1 MVKTKEETPER
12 LSTGIVSL
20 DEVLHGG
27 LISKRAYI
35 VRGGPGTGKTTL
47 GLHFLTAGVLAG
59 ERTLLIT
66 LDESKDQIR
75 KDAEKIGFDMDKIAC
90 LDLSPTAEFF
100 SAAQA
105 YDIFSPSEVEREPTT
120 KKILEQMEKLK
131 PQRVF
136 IDAIT
141 QFRYLSTDAFQF
153 RKQVVSFL
161 RFLIEH
167 GATVLFTS
175 ESSPEA
181 PDNDLQFLSDGVID
195 LGVNRDGRTLTVHK
209 FRGSDFHSGCHTLQL
224 SGIGVEVFP
233 RLAPGEYR
241 RDFLPEIISSGV
253 PELDEMLHGGLERG
267 TVTIITGPTGV
278 GKTTL
283 GTLFMK
289 EAAGRGERSVLYTF
303 EENVETLLQR
313 CEAIN
318 IPIHTMIQ
326 RDILSLVKVEPMQY
340 SPNEFACY
348 VRREV
353 EKNNARIV
361 MIDSMSGYKIS
372 LAGENLVG
380 HIHALTKYLANMG
393 VTVLLINELEAITGD
408 FRATEIG
415 ISYLADNIIFLRYL
429 EFGGEIQKA
438 IGVLKKRVSDFE
450 KSLRKI
456 EITRYGV
463 KVGKPLADLRGIL
476 SGTPI
481 LTGTKE

>member
-1 MVKTKEETPER
+1 
-12 LSTGIVSL
+12 
-20 DEVLHGG
+20 
-27 LISKRAYI
+27 
-35 VRGGPGTGKTTL
+35 
-47 GLHFLTAGVLAG
+47 
-59 ERTLLIT
+59 
-66 LDESKDQIR
+66 
-75 KDAEKIGFDMDKIAC
+75 
-90 LDLSPTAEFF
+90 
-100 SAAQA
+100 
-105 YDIFSPSEVEREPTT
+105 
-120 KKILEQMEKLK
+120 
-131 PQRVF
+131 
-136 IDAIT
+136 
-141 QFRYLSTDAFQF
+141 
-153 RKQVVSFL
+153 
-161 RFLIEH
+161 
-167 GATVLFTS
+167 
-175 ESSPEA
+175 
-181 PDNDLQFLSDGVID
+181 
-195 LGVNRDGRTLTVHK
+195 
-209 FRGSDFHSGCHTLQL
+209 
-224 SGIGVEVFP
+224 
-233 RLAPGEYR
+233 
-241 RDFLPEIISSGV
+241 
-253 PELDEMLHGGLERG
+253 
-267 TVTIITGPTGV
+267 
-278 GKTTL
+278 
-283 GTLFMK
+283 
-289 EAAGRGERSVLYTF
+289 VLYTF